1 MNHYE
6 AMANDLAKQIETIKK
21 ETNAKRI
28 EWQGLREIVGDAE
41 HDRILGNPSPATED
55 TIQSDRWA

>member
-6 AMANDLAKQIETIKK
+6 AMANDLAKQINDIKK

-28 EWQGLREIVGDAE
+28 EWEGLREIVGNAE
-41 HDRILGNPSPATED
+41 HDRILGNPPPATDE
-55 TIQSDRWA
+55 TLQSDRWA

>member
-1 MNHYE
+1 MNPYE
-6 AMANDLAKQIETIKK
+6 AMADDLAKQIKDIKK

>member
-1 MNHYE
+1 MNPYE
-6 AMANDLAKQIETIKK
+6 AMADDLAKQINDIKK

-28 EWQGLREIVGDAE
+28 EWQGLREIVGNAE